1 MAKIFCSPTLL
12 RIFSRRLN
20 NCYSSQCSV
29 SGLDGPAGSS
39 TSRNVRG
46 MPLGAHSI
54 GNSNCFA
61 SRDFRVRCVNLSGT
75 LGFTLKI
82 GMKFSVDAHAIGRHL
97 AGNEVYIRNLLNSF
111 AAIDRESEF
120 IAYLSVD
127 DPSPLVP
134 SRVAVRRVSANPF
147 ARLGFELSARLRE
160 DRPDLLHVQYTAP
173 LGCPV

>member
-97 AGNEVYIRNLLNSF
+97 TGNEVYIRNLLNGFS
-111 AAIDRESEF
+111 ALDRESEF
-120 IAYLSVD
+120 ITYISMEA
-127 DPSPLVP
+127 
-134 SRVAVRRVSANPF
+134 ASAWIPTRF
-147 ARLGFELSARLRE
+147 
-160 DRPDLLHVQYTAP
+160 T
-173 LGCPV
+173 